1 MMGMAAT
8 VKDED
13 MAIIADYFSRQR
25 PSLATESRPYTT
37 LGGKEAAGK

>member
-13 MAIIADYFSRQR
+13 MSIIADYFSKQR

-37 LGGKEAAGK
+37 FGKETAGK